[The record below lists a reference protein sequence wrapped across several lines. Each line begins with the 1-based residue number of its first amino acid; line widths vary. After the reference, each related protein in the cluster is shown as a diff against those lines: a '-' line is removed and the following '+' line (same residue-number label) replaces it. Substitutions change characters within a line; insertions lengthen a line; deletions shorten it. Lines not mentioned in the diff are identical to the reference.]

1 MFLIKENLFG
11 FLNLNLVFRYDSH
24 KKNTSTC
31 CQFILL
37 NYTFAFFSL
46 YDNLIELLP
55 DQSKEEA
62 LPRFLA
68 AAVKHSMGE
77 S

>member
-1 MFLIKENLFG
+1 MFLIMENLID
-11 FLNLNLVFRYDSH
+11 FLNSNLVFRYDSH
-24 KKNTSTC
+24 QKSTSTC
-31 CQFILL
+31 CQFILVEL
-37 NYTFAFFSL
+37 HPRLFPL